1 MNGISPRKNSSAP
14 PPEKILATGLL
25 RLSCFQRLPFVL
37 ALYSHDSQL
46 YLTLILIDWTCR
58 RRFPCIYNNST
69 S

>member
-1 MNGISPRKNSSAP
+1 MAYHHEKIVVP

-46 YLTLILIDWTCR
+46 YLTLILIDWTCLR
-58 RRFPCIYNNST
+58 KFPCIYNNST